1 MPAVSDV
8 LSLNSSMLSPGI
20 SVESD
25 LVSSVVASSES
36 VLSELSSS
44 VPTTDS
50 NAVNSS
56 FTFILFT
63 RYTLLSTT
71 AA

>member
-1 MPAVSDV
+1 
-8 LSLNSSMLSPGI
+8 MLSPGI

-56 FTFILFT
+56 FSYRRVIF
-63 RYTLLSTT
+63 
-71 AA
+71 